1 MKQKRTS
8 PGDILRT
15 FPEVERPAELG
26 TFILDTL
33 LREGETLSKFY
44 KDLYHELS
52 KSLPKTKDRD
62 LCHPYSDAEKRAA
75 LAKEGN
81 MHYLDDEL
89 QKIKKHVRH
98 IHDEWSDVCIG
109 AALNPKRSGPTQHR
123 AITSL
128 AGKFAAGPPDLIFM
142 SNDETQSIKASFAYD
157 AFFKPDKADYF
168 AFAMAFGSLCSI
180 KARAKGHVAMTAAFG
195 DCMSIP
201 LSMVRVIA
209 AVVERD
215 SIIVP
220 WEGGEGSCSQ

>member
-1 MKQKRTS
+1 MKQKQTS
-8 PGDILRT
+8 SRDILSS
-15 FPEVERPAELG
+15 FSGVERPAELG
-26 TFILDTL
+26 IFILDTL
-33 LREGETLSKFY
+33 LREGEELSAFY
-44 KDLYHELS
+44 QGLYDEVS

-62 LCHPYSDAEKRAA
+62 LCHPFSDAEKRAA

-81 MHYLDDEL
+81 MHHLDDEL

-98 IHDEWSDVCIG
+98 IHEGWLEVGIG
-109 AALNPKRSGPTQHR
+109 AALNPKRSGPTQHH

-128 AGKFAAGPPDLIFM
+128 ARKFAAEPPDLIFM

-157 AFFKPDKADYF
+157 AFFNPDKPDYF